1 MASSAI
7 RANGWKMVCFQAG
20 PFSSERIGAITL
32 TSCAW
37 LAIFTRSPW
46 RSSELSRV
54 PTTTASVT
62 LYWSSMTRGCSRHG
76 ALTMLLSWSSVSR
89 PRWYQT
95 FHSSKDRLMCFL
107 CLPLALTASA
117 VAITDSMK

>member
-1 MASSAI
+1 M
-7 RANGWKMVCFQAG
+7 
-20 PFSSERIGAITL
+20 TL

-37 LAIFTRSPW
+37 LAILTRSPW

-62 LYWSSMTRGCSRHG
+62 LYLSSMTRGCSRQP
-76 ALTMLLSWSSVSR
+76 ALATLCGWSSVSR

-107 CLPLALTASA
+107 CLPLARTASA
-117 VAITDSMK
+117 VAMTDSMK